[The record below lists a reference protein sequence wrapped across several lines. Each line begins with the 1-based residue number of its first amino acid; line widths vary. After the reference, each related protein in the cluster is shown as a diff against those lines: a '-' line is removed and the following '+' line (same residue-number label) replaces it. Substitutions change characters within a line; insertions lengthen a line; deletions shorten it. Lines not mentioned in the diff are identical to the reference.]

1 MRQLQ
6 LHLRLGERLEAAYG
20 ARAPEVAAEL
30 ARHFVRGLDHARAIQ
45 YLRQAAE
52 TALRRHAHREAIDY
66 LNRALKMLQALPDMP
81 ERRQQEL
88 LVYLALGAPLMA
100 TRGQAAPE
108 VEAVYA
114 RAYALCQQVEPTAQ
128 LLPVL
133 AGLRRFYVVRGAH
146 ETAWELAERLLTLA
160 QRLDD
165 QAYQLEAHRA
175 LGTTLFFRGQLPA
188 ALTHLQQA
196 MALYGPDSPQVSH
209 VLGDPQVSC
218 LIYAAR
224 ALWCLG
230 YPDQSRTRSQQAL
243 ALAQRLS
250 HPYSLVWSQSF
261 IADLYHLRGE
271 DDVALTLIE
280 ASLAK
285 ASEQGLPYWEARGR
299 VMRGLVLAKQGRT
312 PEGIAQMRQGLAAM
326 RATRA
331 ELNRA
336 YFLAQLAEAYARAG
350 ESEAGLDAVT
360 EALELVDKGGERW
373 WEAELHRLQ
382 GELLLVS
389 RDLNDWAQ
397 SHPPRATAAEGCL
410 QPALTIA
417 RQQHLR
423 ALELRAAMSLSRLR
437 RRQGRRAEARQLL
450 IEIYHSFT
458 EGFDTADLRA
468 AKALLD
474 ELS

>member
-1 MRQLQ
+1 M
-6 LHLRLGERLEAAYG
+6 
-20 ARAPEVAAEL
+20 
-30 ARHFVRGLDHARAIQ
+30 
-45 YLRQAAE
+45 
-52 TALRRHAHREAIDY
+52 
-66 LNRALKMLQALPDMP
+66 
-81 ERRQQEL
+81 
-88 LVYLALGAPLMA
+88 
-100 TRGQAAPE
+100 
-108 VEAVYA
+108 
-114 RAYALCQQVEPTAQ
+114 
-128 LLPVL
+128 
-133 AGLRRFYVVRGAH
+133 
-146 ETAWELAERLLTLA
+146 
-160 QRLDD
+160 
-165 QAYQLEAHRA
+165 
-175 LGTTLFFRGQLPA
+175 
-188 ALTHLQQA
+188 
-196 MALYGPDSPQVSH
+196 SH